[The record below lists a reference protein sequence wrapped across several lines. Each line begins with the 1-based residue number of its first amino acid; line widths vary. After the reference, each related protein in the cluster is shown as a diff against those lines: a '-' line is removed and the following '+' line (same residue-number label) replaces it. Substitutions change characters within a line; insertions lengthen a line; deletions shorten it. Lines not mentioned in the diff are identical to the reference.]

1 MIAVQQLVAVA
12 TGHARDIF
20 DDEAAVA
27 ELRQLADGDHQT
39 LERALTGVHCAAGQ
53 PLAEPGDRSGAP
65 CSFRSWTATLSSP
78 VRACCE
84 APPTPWCDRLPPR

>member
-12 TGHARDIF
+12 TGHARDTF

-39 LERALTGVHCAAGQ
+39 LERAITGVHGAAGQ
-53 PLAEPGDRSGAP
+53 PLAEPGDRSGAVLV
-65 CSFRSWTATLSSP
+65 SIL
-78 VRACCE
+78 
-84 APPTPWCDRLPPR
+84 DRDVVESGSRLLRGSADALV